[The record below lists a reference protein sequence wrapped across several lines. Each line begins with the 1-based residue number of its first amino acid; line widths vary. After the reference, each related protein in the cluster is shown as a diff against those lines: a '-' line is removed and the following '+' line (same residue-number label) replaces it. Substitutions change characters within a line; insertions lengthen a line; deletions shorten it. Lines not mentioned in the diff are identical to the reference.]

1 VFQYLSGGA
10 EETDG
15 KPQSEDW
22 ISWLDFNWAPPEHVL
37 YRVDPLLGNGHQTT
51 LVAGAADS

>member
-1 VFQYLSGGA
+1 MIGCSNKDLEGNDRSIIEIVFQYLSGGA

-22 ISWLDFNWAPPEHVL
+22 ISWLDFN
-37 YRVDPLLGNGHQTT
+37 
-51 LVAGAADS
+51 